1 MTGELG
7 RAAGRRLLVVHAH
20 PDDETIGTGGT
31 LARYAAEG
39 VAVTLVTCTRGE
51 RGEIIP
57 ADLAHLDPDG
67 LGEHRQ
73 RELARA
79 LGRLGVID
87 HLFLDSVRSDDL
99 PEARYRDSGMSWRPD
114 GTAGPDPTPGP
125 HAFALADPLPAA
137 RRLASVIRD
146 RRPHVLITY
155 DPLGGYRHP
164 DHVQAHRVAM
174 LAVDLA
180 ADGVA
185 DRTADCAAGEEPGG
199 SGAVGVPW
207 PVPRVCWIALPAS
220 RARPGEENRPVVV
233 PDGDIDVRIDVG
245 PWLAAKTRA
254 LRAHA
259 TQLVLGPDGPG
270 PDGPDPDGR
279 EFAFADGAPHPV
291 RDVEYYRF
299 APVPP
304 ERSLSG
310 SNPLGRPVRPLT
322 DLFEGLELS
331 AFDTRG

>member
-1 MTGELG
+1 VTGESG

-31 LARYAAEG
+31 LARYTAEDT
-39 VAVTLVTCTRGE
+39 AVTLVTCTRGE

-73 RELARA
+73 GELARA
-79 LGRLGVID
+79 LGCLGVID
-87 HLFLDSVRSDDL
+87 HLFLDRVRPDG
-99 PEARYRDSGMSWRPD
+99 PAEARYKDSGMSWRPD

-155 DPLGGYRHP
+155 DPQGGYRHP
-164 DHVQAHRVAM
+164 DHVQVHRVAM

-180 ADGVA
+180 AD
-185 DRTADCAAGEEPGG
+185 CAAGGEPGG
-199 SGAVGVPW
+199 SGAAGASW
-207 PVPRVCWIALPAS
+207 RVPRVCWIALPAS

-233 PDGDIDVRIDVG
+233 PDEDIDVRIDVG
-245 PWLAAKTRA
+245 RWVGAKTRA

-259 TQLVLGPDGPG
+259 TQLVLGA
-270 PDGPDPDGR
+270 DGR
-279 EFAFADGAPHPV
+279 GFAFADGAPQAV

-299 APVPP
+299 APGPP
-304 ERSLSG
+304 ERSPTG
-310 SNPLGRPVRPLT
+310 SNPPGPSARPLT
-322 DLFEGLELS
+322 DLFEGLEPS
-331 AFDTRG
+331 ALDAGGWTRVPGPPGQSTGSHPR